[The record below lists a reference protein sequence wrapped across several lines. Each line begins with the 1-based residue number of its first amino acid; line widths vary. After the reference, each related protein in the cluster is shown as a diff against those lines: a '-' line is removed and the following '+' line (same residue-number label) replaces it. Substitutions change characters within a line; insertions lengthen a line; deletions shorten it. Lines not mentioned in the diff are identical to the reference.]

1 MNPSEDV
8 VSYTLRVE
16 TAASWL
22 KAANEV
28 VSDQQ
33 FVDSDGFERVT
44 RKIQRIY
51 YHYFPA
57 RPKQVRFSAV

>member
-8 VSYTLRVE
+8 VSYTLRAE
-16 TAASWL
+16 TAATRL